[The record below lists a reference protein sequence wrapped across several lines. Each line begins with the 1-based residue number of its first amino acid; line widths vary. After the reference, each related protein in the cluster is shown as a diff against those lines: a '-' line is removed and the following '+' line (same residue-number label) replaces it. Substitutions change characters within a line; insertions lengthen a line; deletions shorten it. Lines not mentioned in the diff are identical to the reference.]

1 MTEVYEKNQLAQSL
15 GLNWVGKWADCK
27 KYATPKHR
35 TFPLACP

>member
-1 MTEVYEKNQLAQSL
+1 
-15 GLNWVGKWADCK
+15 LNWVGRWADCK